1 MSPWKSIF
9 DFVLSFVAI
18 IILIPFFII
27 VSSLLIISYKSFNI
41 LFIQDRI
48 GKNLKL
54 FKIIKF
60 RTMII
65 HQSNNTIS
73 VKGDSRITPIGK
85 YLRKYKIDEL
95 PELFNIV
102 TGNMSF
108 VGPRPDVPGYIDK
121 LKGEDRIILKLRPGL
136 TGLASLKYINEEEIL
151 ASVSDP
157 KWYNDNVIF
166 PDKVR
171 INKLYYKNWTFW
183 LDLKIIYHTLL
194 RKPYKE
200 DNYFKS

>member
-18 IILIPFFII
+18 IILIPFFIM
-27 VSSLLIISYKSFNI
+27 VSSLLVISYKSFNI

-54 FKIIKF
+54 FKIVKF

-73 VKGDSRITPIGK
+73 VKGDSRITPIGQ

-108 VGPRPDVPGYIDK
+108 VGPRPDVPGYMDK
-121 LKGEDRIILKLRPGL
+121 LHDGDKIILKLKPGI
-136 TGLASLKYINEEEIL
+136 TGPASLKYINEEEIL
-151 ASVSDP
+151 SNVDNP
-157 KWYNDNVIF
+157 KEHNNHIIF

-171 INKLYYKNWTFW
+171 INKLYINQWSFG
-183 LDLKIIYHTLL
+183 LDLKIILHTII
-194 RKPYKE
+194 RKPYNE
-200 DNYFKS
+200 ENYFKI